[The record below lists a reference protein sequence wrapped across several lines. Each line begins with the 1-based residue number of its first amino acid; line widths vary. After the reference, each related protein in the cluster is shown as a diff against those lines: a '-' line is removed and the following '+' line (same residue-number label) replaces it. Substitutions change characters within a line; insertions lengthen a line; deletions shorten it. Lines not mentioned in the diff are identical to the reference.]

1 MSNALAASPALT
13 ADHLV
18 VHSAGEGPPIVLL
31 HGLTSSHHEWA
42 GLKMA
47 LARDYMCVTWDAQGH
62 GVHQVDSISPSITEL
77 ARDLATVV
85 ARLGPRKP
93 VVVGHSLGAVTILE
107 FLRRFGAATLAGV
120 VLVDQTPRMLTGP
133 DWELGIY
140 SGFTPADN
148 IAFEH
153 RMRRDHA
160 EAYLQLLACG
170 FNAHAHADYEADSI
184 PVQRTRE
191 RVRRMHA
198 AHLVALWKSIV
209 HKDYRDDV
217 AALTV
222 PLMVVLGA
230 ASNLFDAVRLGRW
243 FCATVPHAQVIRYEG
258 ADHRPHLT
266 TPARFARDVAEF
278 ASRCTRGV
286 VDRRHARTTILPA
299 RPPQHVPIHA
309 AA

>member
-1 MSNALAASPALT
+1 MSNAFAAGPALAADP
-13 ADHLV
+13 LV

-47 LARDYMCVTWDAQGH
+47 LARDYTCITWDAQGH
-62 GVHQVDSISPSITEL
+62 GTHRVDSTSLSITDL

-85 ARLGPRKP
+85 ARLGPRRP
-93 VVVGHSLGAVTILE
+93 VVVGHSVGAVTILE
-107 FLRRFGAATLAGV
+107 FLRRFDAASVAGV

-170 FNAHAHADYEADSI
+170 FNAHAHAEYEADSL

-191 RVRRMHA
+191 RLRRMRA
-198 AHLVALWKSIV
+198 AEPTAERRGPCPGGWGPRSST
-209 HKDYRDDV
+209 DPY
-217 AALTV
+217 
-222 PLMVVLGA
+222 
-230 ASNLFDAVRLGRW
+230 GR
-243 FCATVPHAQVIRYEG
+243 
-258 ADHRPHLT
+258 RPAPRSTAMLL
-266 TPARFARDVAEF
+266 R
-278 ASRCTRGV
+278 
-286 VDRRHARTTILPA
+286 
-299 RPPQHVPIHA
+299 
-309 AA
+309 